1 MPGAGYER
9 KPSPI
14 VVLIGGGSL
23 RLIGGSLAPTGTLFG
38 TLCEA
43 CVFLADV
50 LGARQCVSLVVRRV
64 CSPPPMPAFSGIES
78 ARFRMLREGR
88 YAMVCF

>member
-1 MPGAGYER
+1 MPGADYER
-9 KPSPI
+9 NPPPI
-14 VVLIGGGSL
+14 VVLIGGGPA
-23 RLIGGSLAPTGTLFG
+23 RLIGDSLAPTVIPSG

-43 CVFLADV
+43 FADV
-50 LGARQCVSLVVRRV
+50 LGARRLLSLVVRRV